1 MSNVIYRKATIDDAY
16 GIEYVAAHSWKE
28 SYWDYMPHDYLETRV
43 ATVENKIE
51 RARNLLETTN
61 TYYVAE
67 IDNKVIGI
75 LHYKES
81 QNEKYRDYGYLES
94 IYVLEKYQGQGIGK
108 ELFKIAINGLKEL
121 GYNKMYL
128 ECLQGNKTI
137 NFYKKYSGKII
148 ETIDFPIRD
157 FVVKADIVLF
167 EDINS
172 IF

>member
-28 SYWDYMPHDYLETRV
+28 SYWDYMPHDYLENRV
-43 ATVENKIE
+43 ASIKTKID
-51 RARNLLETTN
+51 RATKLLESTN

-67 IDNKVIGI
+67 IDNQVIGI

-108 ELFKIAINGLKEL
+108 ELFKIAGLLQSL
-121 GYNKMYL
+121 GCNRRSMCSIL
-128 ECLQGNKTI
+128 I
-137 NFYKKYSGKII
+137 RRISKIG
-148 ETIDFPIRD
+148 
-157 FVVKADIVLF
+157 F
-167 EDINS
+167 E
-172 IF
+172 